1 VRSLTRT
8 AAAVLLVAAGVA
20 YADWVLQLFVPVQAD
35 VMTSFISELSATDQ
49 PHHLLFRIADL
60 IGGVLL
66 VAAGTLAWLS
76 SRRWPA
82 TWVPLIV
89 LGLCITV
96 EAALP
101 LDTTFTFAAMLPKTG
116 TSVWWNR
123 VTEPHGVVSFL
134 ETASFLVLFVTGTRA
149 LRRTS
154 VPVRRRRT
162 LTAVGLTA
170 VLLGVID
177 AALTASLLLGGGV
190 AALGLTQRLGVT
202 LTAAWL
208 AAAPTQLL
216 LSGTRDP
223 RAGAAELG
231 RARAMSAS
239 R

>member
-1 VRSLTRT
+1 MRSLTRT
-8 AAAVLLVAAGVA
+8 LAAVLLVAAGIA
-20 YADWVLQLFVPVQAD
+20 YADWVLQFFLPVQAN

-49 PHHLLFRIADL
+49 PHHLVFRVADVV
-60 IGGVLL
+60 GGVLL
-66 VAAGTLAWLS
+66 VAAGALAWLS

-82 TWVPLIV
+82 TWVPLII

-134 ETASFLVLFVTGTRA
+134 ETLSFLVLFVTGTRA
-149 LRRTS
+149 LRRS
-154 VPVRRRRT
+154 SAPRRWRRL
-162 LTAVGLTA
+162 LTAVGSAA

-177 AALTASLLLGGGV
+177 AALTASLLVGGQV
-190 AALGLTQRLGVT
+190 EALGLTQRLGVT

-208 AAAPTQLL
+208 AAAPTLL
-216 LSGTRDP
+216 LLGSSRGP
-223 RAGAAELG
+223 SAGHVRRQHADAVSTG
-231 RARAMSAS
+231 R
-239 R
+239 